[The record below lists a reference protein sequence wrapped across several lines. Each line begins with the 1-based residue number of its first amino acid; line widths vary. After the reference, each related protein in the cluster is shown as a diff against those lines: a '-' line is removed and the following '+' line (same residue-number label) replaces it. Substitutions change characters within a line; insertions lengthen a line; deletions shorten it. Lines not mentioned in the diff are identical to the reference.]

1 MTIDGSILSF
11 VDPNDSSANVTIS
24 GRGSISNADVGSY
37 SINVSGLSL
46 SGTDAGNYNI
56 SSLSSAG
63 NVNVT
68 IGKRSLNLS
77 GSKTYDGTNDITE
90 SGLSIGNTISGDTVS
105 ITGTATL
112 LNAAVGTREINVDN
126 LNLTGTDAGNYT
138 LTDGTHQMTVNPVVL
153 NIHGT
158 KVYDG
163 DTTANVADSEVSIQ
177 NLVTVGGVTEGLRF
191 TGTGTAASKDVIPGN
206 TTLSQNTLCSSLRRN
221 QCCQQY

>member
-1 MTIDGSILSF
+1 M
-11 VDPNDSSANVTIS
+11 
-24 GRGSISNADVGSY
+24 
-37 SINVSGLSL
+37 
-46 SGTDAGNYNI
+46 
-56 SSLSSAG
+56 
-63 NVNVT
+63 
-68 IGKRSLNLS
+68 
-77 GSKTYDGTNDITE
+77 
-90 SGLSIGNTISGDTVS
+90 SIGNTISGDTVS
-105 ITGTATL
+105 ITSTATL
-112 LNAAVGTREINVDN
+112 LNAAAGTREINVDN

-206 TTLSQNTLCSSLRRN
+206 TTLSQNTLAIADQTHAASKLHIFWSN
-221 QCCQQY
+221 HDF